1 MTTTHEAAAPGAHPP
16 SPCIFVIFGGGGD
29 LTKRKL
35 MPALYN
41 LDSRGLLPKHF
52 AVVGVDRSTASVQDY
67 RDYLE
72 QEVPPFIGEHL
83 DRERWERFKQRV
95 FCHKMDFLDANG
107 YSKLAE
113 TLAEIDA
120 AEQTDG
126 SCLFYLATPPS
137 FFGRIAAQLKAAGLA
152 EESDTDWRRLIIEK
166 PFGHDLVSAKALNA
180 SLHESF
186 NEPQIYRIDHYMGK
200 ETVQNIL
207 AYRFANST
215 VEPIWNHRYI
225 DHIQITV
232 AESVGVENRASYYEE
247 AGALRDMV
255 PNHLLAVLALI
266 AMEPANSLEPEALR
280 DEQTKVLRAIREIL
294 PEEVLTQTV
303 RGQYGAGEIDGK
315 PVPDYRSEPGI
326 KPDSRTETYVAMK
339 LMIDSWRWVGV
350 PFYLRTGKR
359 MPGRF
364 TEVAVYFKHAPNAMF
379 RSSHLPKNK
388 VAPNMLVL
396 RIAPIEGIDMAFNA
410 KVPGPEFRISPVL
423 MDFHYQDY
431 FGSAPTTGYETLIY
445 DCMKGDATLFKRA
458 DNIEAGWEVM
468 QPILDV
474 WGALPTREFPN
485 YAAGSWGPEAAEELL
500 GECGHSWKICDCLK
514 SRDGADKA

>member
-1 MTTTHEAAAPGAHPP
+1 MTISHEAAAPGAHPAPP
-16 SPCIFVIFGGGGD
+16 SVFVIFGGGGD

-35 MPALYN
+35 IPALYN
-41 LDSRGLLPKHF
+41 LCSRGLLPENF
-52 AVVGVDRSTASVQDY
+52 VVVGVDRSTGNSDDY
-67 RDYLE
+67 RQYLE
-72 QEVPPFIGEHL
+72 IEAPKFIGEHL
-83 DRERWERFKQRV
+83 DRELWESFKQKV
-95 FCHKMDFLDANG
+95 YSYKLDFLDDDG
-107 YSKLAE
+107 YHGLSDA
-113 TLAEIDA
+113 LAEIDDNHH
-120 AEQTDG
+120 TG
-126 SCLFYLATPPS
+126 GNYLFYMATPPS
-137 FFGRIAAQLKAAGLA
+137 FFGKIATRLKNVGLSTQDAGQ
-152 EESDTDWRRLIIEK
+152 WRRLIIEK
-166 PFGHDLVSAKALNA
+166 PFGHDLVSAKELNA

-186 NEPQIYRIDHYMGK
+186 DEPQIFRIDHYMGK

-255 PNHLLAVLALI
+255 PNHLLAVLALV
-266 AMEPANSLEPEALR
+266 AMEPANSLDPEALR
-280 DEQTKVLRAIREIL
+280 DEQTKVLRSIRRL
-294 PEEVLTQTV
+294 RPEEVLTQTV
-303 RGQYGAGEIDGK
+303 RGQYGAGEVDGVAE
-315 PVPDYRSEPGI
+315 PGYRDEPGI
-326 KPDSRTETYVAMK
+326 PADSRTETYVAMK

-364 TEVAVYFKHAPNAMF
+364 TEVVVYFKHAPNAMF
-379 RSSHLPKNK
+379 RDSPMGNNK

-396 RIAPIEGIDMAFNA
+396 RIAPKEGIDMAFNA

-445 DCMKGDATLFKRA
+445 DCMNGDATLFKRA
-458 DNIEAGWEVM
+458 DNIEAGWDIM
-468 QPILDV
+468 QPVLDV
-474 WGALPTREFPN
+474 WGALPTRDFPN
-485 YAAGSWGPEAAEELL
+485 YAAGSWGPDAAEQLL
-500 GECGHSWKICDCLK
+500 ADCGHSWKACDCLN
-514 SRDGADKA
+514 RPDGDS